1 MRRLR
6 EIMLDPEQKGG
17 AKNRLDAQMESGV
30 LSLSRYLK
38 GDC

>member
-1 MRRLR
+1 
-6 EIMLDPEQKGG
+6 MLDPEQKGG